1 MLRAVLAVAIAAA
14 LLAVSLPPIDAA
26 RRDNADSAMRRT
38 LEHLETVT
46 ENLERNNDPVPVGS
60 AGATRTVTVRIPAR
74 GWHGVEVTRVTIG
87 GLKGA
92 DAADTNGSDV
102 FGWRLRG
109 GPRHVLRVDRV
120 DIHAVAAGTVLPDD
134 RPLVLGEPGRHV
146 LELRLVR
153 LEGNPVVLVRRF
165 KPENGPI
172 QGRART
178 PRRRAR
184 THGRPVR
191 TL

>member
-1 MLRAVLAVAIAAA
+1 MLRAVLAVAIAVA

-26 RRDNADSAMRRT
+26 RRDTADSALRGT
-38 LEHLETVT
+38 LEHLETVA
-46 ENLERNNDPVPVGS
+46 ENLEGNNDPVPVGS
-60 AGATRTVTVRIPAR
+60 AGASRTATVRIPAR

-92 DAADTNGSDV
+92 DSADTNGSDV

-120 DIHAVAAGTVLPDD
+120 DIHTVAAGIVLPDD
-134 RPLVLGEPGRHV
+134 RPLVLREPGRHV

-153 LEGNPVVLVRRF
+153 LEGKPVVLVRRF

-172 QGRART
+172 RGRGRT

-184 THGRPVR
+184 TPGRPAR
-191 TL
+191 TR